1 MYLLKELDCQKR
13 ANKDLQT
20 DFARL
25 KDILKQRDALIEDS
39 GLVLYTDYD
48 TNSSVKPSQQPN
60 VANLKRPPMPG
71 AGSKV
76 GADTPLSE
84 MKSVLPA
91 VLVGP
96 ETAKLL
102 DQMGEGTIDDKLRRL
117 FAEKLE
123 LKELNAKLS
132 GELEDERDKRCELE
146 KKLITSAHKM
156 LDSQESNQE
165 LQDIQRMVYFF
176 ISLTVFFF
184 T

>member
-1 MYLLKELDCQKR
+1 MLNNFKELDCQKR

-48 TNSSVKPSQQPN
+48 TTTVKPSQQQG
-60 VANLKRPPMPG
+60 AQKKPPTPG
-71 AGSKV
+71 SLSKV
-76 GADTPLSE
+76 SGDTPLSE

-117 FAEKLE
+117 FAEKQE
-123 LKELNAKLS
+123 LKELNSKIMA
-132 GELEDERDKRCELE
+132 ELEDERDKRCELE
-146 KKLITSAHKM
+146 KKLIASTHKV

-165 LQDIQRMVYFF
+165 LQDIQSTAIIILFILFF
-176 ISLTVFFF
+176 LD
-184 T
+184 